1 MKKILL
7 IGDSIRLGYDKWVA
21 DALKDRAQV
30 YFPKENC
37 EYAENVLRFLHEWV
51 SADGLGANLDVIHWN
66 AGLWDCL
73 RLFGDDPMTP
83 IEVYGSYIT
92 RIQKR
97 IVRLFPN
104 AVSIF
109 AASTPIREEKY
120 SPDFRRYNAEIEA
133 YNAAA
138 RKALEGTGARIDD
151 LYAVMKDVPVSC
163 YSDATHFYTP
173 EGTEIIGSAVL
184 NSILAVL

>member
-1 MKKILL
+1 MKKVFL
-7 IGDSIRLGYDKWVA
+7 IGDSIRIGYDKWIA
-21 DALKDRAQV
+21 EALKDRAQV
-30 YFPKENC
+30 FFPEENC
-37 EYAENVLRFLHEWV
+37 RYAEHVLRYLHEWAG
-51 SADGLGANLDVIHWN
+51 SAGLGADLDVIHWN

-83 IEVYGSYIT
+83 VEVYGSYIA

-97 IVRLFPN
+97 ISYLFPN

-109 AASTPIREEKY
+109 AASTPVQEKKY
-120 SPDFRRYNAEIEA
+120 GVDFRRFNAEIEA

-138 RKALEGTGARIDD
+138 VKALEGTGARIDD
-151 LYAVMKDVPVSC
+151 LYTVMKDVPVSC
-163 YSDATHFYTP
+163 YSDQTHFYTP
-173 EGTEIIGSAVL
+173 EGTEIIGNAVL